1 MAIENKNDQDKE
13 TMVIAYLELTESR
26 IKETLM
32 SKANYSSGGIT
43 EEMISNTMEIEK
55 KKVMD
60 EVDSQSIIDAMLNL
74 LNIVEERLK
83 YKFLKL

>member
-1 MAIENKNDQDKE
+1 MAIEKNNDQDKE
-13 TMVIAYLELTESR
+13 TMVIAYLKLTESR

-32 SKANYSSGGIT
+32 SKANYSTGKIT
-43 EEMISNTMEIEK
+43 EEMISNTIETEK

-83 YKFLKL
+83 YKFLKH